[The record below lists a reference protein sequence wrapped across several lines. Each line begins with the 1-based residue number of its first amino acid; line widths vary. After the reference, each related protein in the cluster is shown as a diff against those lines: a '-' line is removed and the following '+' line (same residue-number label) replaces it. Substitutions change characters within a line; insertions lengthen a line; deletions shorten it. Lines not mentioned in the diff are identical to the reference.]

1 VAHYE
6 GVARGN
12 LGAETAV
19 LPEVD
24 VAAADAGVGDA
35 DYYVVGGG
43 EGGWG
48 AGGEFGVEGAVEED

>member
-12 LGAETAV
+12 LGAEAAV

-43 EGGWG
+43 EGG
-48 AGGEFGVEGAVEED
+48 